1 MKKHPDSDK
10 RIVIIIS
17 TMRSGSTL
25 LKALL
30 ASNPEVSDLPEVDFQ
45 KYRHSKHKSDAV
57 ELSDRKI
64 VIMKKPAWFNE
75 IRSYPKLPPFS
86 DLQTITLIRDVYST
100 VMSMRKMMFGPAE
113 KYLRGIGDRFFAE
126 TYWAGITENLLQ
138 KHEQSDTRSIFLR
151 YEDLT
156 DCPVDETS
164 RLFEFIGTDD
174 TEGVSSYH
182 PPQSRRWRWGKDD
195 ASEKIKSLQ
204 VQPLP
209 QPAYENR
216 KLLKIIENSSRIQ
229 QLRKRLGY
237 I

>member
-1 MKKHPDSDK
+1 MEHTVSDK
-10 RIVIIIS
+10 KSVIIIS

-45 KYRHSKHKSDAV
+45 KYKHPKHENDAV
-57 ELSDRKI
+57 ELSEHKI

-75 IRSYPKLPPFS
+75 IRSYPRLPPFS
-86 DLQTITLIRDVYST
+86 NLQTITLIRDVYST
-100 VMSMRKMMFGPAE
+100 VMSMRRMVFGPAE
-113 KYLRGIGDRFFAE
+113 KIMRGLGDRFFAE

-138 KHEQSDTRSIFLR
+138 KHEHSDINSILLR

-156 DCPVDETS
+156 DNPIDETS
-164 RLFEFIGTDD
+164 RLFKFIGTSNK
-174 TEGVSSYH
+174 EGVSSYH
-182 PPQSRRWRWGKDD
+182 PPHSRKWRWGKDD

-209 QPAYENR
+209 KPTYDNR
-216 KLLKIIENSSRIQ
+216 KLQKIIQNSSRIQ
-229 QLRKRLGY
+229 RLRERLGY
-237 I
+237 S

>member
-1 MKKHPDSDK
+1 MKYTDSDK
-10 RIVIIIS
+10 KVVIIIS

-30 ASNPEVSDLPEVDFQ
+30 ASNPDVSDLPEVDFQ
-45 KYRHSKHKSDAV
+45 KYRHSKDKSDAV

-75 IRSYPKLPPFS
+75 IRSYPRLPPFS

-100 VMSMRKMMFGPAE
+100 VMSMRKMVFGPAE
-113 KYLRGIGDRFFAE
+113 KFLRGVGDRFLAE
-126 TYWAGITENLLQ
+126 KYWAGITENLLQ
-138 KHEQSDTRSIFLR
+138 KHEHSDINSILLR

-156 DCPVDETS
+156 DNPIDETS
-164 RLFEFIGTDD
+164 RLFKFIGTNN
-174 TEGVSSYH
+174 TKGVSSYH
-182 PPQSRRWRWGKDD
+182 PPQSRKWRWGKDD

-209 QPAYENR
+209 KPTYDNR
-216 KLLKIIENSSRIQ
+216 NLQKIIQNSSRIQ
-229 QLRKRLGY
+229 RIRERLGY
-237 I
+237 S